1 MKKILKNWNYKEHM
15 VFLIVLV
22 CMAVYYA
29 GQMFLNKPWYD
40 ELYTYYSFICRGPI
54 YAAIHWPVPNNHVF
68 YSVLSAFL
76 DYFGNPYIGLR
87 GISYLASLCNM
98 VLIYKLATKFMN
110 RYLSVVSVLIYIS
123 TYLVNS
129 LSIQGRGYAFS
140 STCYLTAV
148 LCLYFICC
156 ETEKKRYYIIYA
168 ISLTAG
174 LYTLISSTYWV
185 ISICFAGGLFLLIRK
200 DYKKMFRLIFA
211 SLCAAAMTFFLYT
224 LIWLAIGSNLLSKDA
239 TSIYYGVYQV
249 TIILKDP
256 FKAFMTGVNYM
267 LSTPYIQSIER
278 TRVIQELF
286 SYLSSLFNLYFNG
299 IGKGI
304 TVFCGLFLIVGF
316 VYLIRNFKKKSKNL
330 FLLLYLEVTVIMV
343 PVMLIIQSVQPYKR
357 VFSFF
362 AAPFSL
368 LIAYCLFLAEKL
380 CVAEKLQTKI
390 NAVIIVFMITFSA
403 VFLLSP
409 SYRAPLAERE
419 NRIQEMF
426 SGEDEI
432 TSIYYTDDFQKY
444 VLKFYF
450 DCEPQEVPL
459 EQAEYVLVATDIL
472 NPEYTQAVWPVFLNH
487 ESFDYDYITSN
498 FSKQKESDSYILYKR
513 K

>member
-1 MKKILKNWNYKEHM
+1 MKKTMKNWNYKEHI

-22 CMAVYYA
+22 CMAGYYA

-40 ELYTYYSFICRGPI
+40 ELYTYYSFISRGPV

-76 DYFGNPYIGLR
+76 DYFGNPYIGIR

-129 LSIQGRGYAFS
+129 LSIQGRGYALS
-140 STCYLTAV
+140 CTCYLTAV
-148 LCLYFICC
+148 VCLYYICC
-156 ETEKKRYYIIYA
+156 ETEKRRYYVIYA
-168 ISLTAG
+168 IALTAG

-185 ISICFAGGLFLLIRK
+185 ISICLSGGLFLLLGK
-200 DYKKMFRLIFA
+200 DYKKLFRLIVA

-239 TSIYYGVYQV
+239 SSIYYGVYQV

-267 LSTPYIQSIER
+267 LSTPYIQSMER
-278 TRVIQELF
+278 TRVVGELF
-286 SYLSSLFNLYFNG
+286 SYLSSLFNLYFSG

-304 TVFCGLFLIVGF
+304 TVFFGVFLIAGF
-316 VYLIRNFKKKSKNL
+316 VYLIRNYKTKSKT
-330 FLLLYLEVTVIMV
+330 FFFVLYMEVTVFMV
-343 PVMLIIQSVQPYKR
+343 PVMLMIQSVQPYKR

-362 AAPFSL
+362 AIPFGL
-368 LIAYCLFLAEKL
+368 LLAYCLFLAGKI
-380 CVAEKLQTKI
+380 CMSKKLQTKI
-390 NAVIIVFMITFSA
+390 TVAVLVFMIFFA
-403 VFLLSP
+403 GILLCSP

-419 NRIQEMF
+419 NRIREMF
-426 SGEDEI
+426 NGEDEI

-450 DCEPQEVPL
+450 DCEPQEVSL
-459 EQAEYVLVATDIL
+459 DEAEYVLVATDSL
-472 NPEYTQAVWPVFLNH
+472 NPEYTQAVWPVFFNYESLN
-487 ESFDYDYITSN
+487 YDYITSH
-498 FSKQKESDSYILYKR
+498 FLKEKESDSYILYKR